1 MKNPFH
7 NTRGIRVITGEQLSE
22 HTSFHIGGPARY
34 FVYVYNRKALRSVLA
49 VIARR
54 KIRHFVIGAGT
65 NLLAMDGGFNGVV
78 VSLSGTFRRISIGR
92 ERCRCGGGSMINDL
106 VQKAAASGYG
116 GCDFMAGIPG
126 TMGGAVKGNAGAFG
140 RSISEIIERVAI
152 MDQYGVE
159 RLKTRTELG
168 FSYRNSRI
176 KDGDI
181 ITSVVLSLKK
191 QARKKIMDKIHHNLK
206 IRETKHPRGF
216 SAGSFFKN
224 PPGKAAGR
232 LIEECGLKGLS
243 VGEAEISRKHANY
256 VVNRGQARAA
266 DVITLSKIVRRVVY
280 EKSGVR
286 LRQEVQ
292 LLK

>member
-1 MKNPFH
+1 
-7 NTRGIRVITGEQLSE
+7 
-22 HTSFHIGGPARY
+22 
-34 FVYVYNRKALRSVLA
+34 
-49 VIARR
+49 
-54 KIRHFVIGAGT
+54 
-65 NLLAMDGGFNGVV
+65 
-78 VSLSGTFRRISIGR
+78 
-92 ERCRCGGGSMINDL
+92 MINDL